1 MGWIE
6 RRCVEL
12 AEGDSEGLRLMYDIR
27 GCHPMVKRR
36 PCECAGKTS
45 ALAREVELEHWT
57 GYRDSRPVRVGNLA
71 AFQHQLDIYGE
82 LLDAIYLC
90 DKHVRPISYDFWCVV
105 RDRIVPQVA
114 RRWREPDYGIWES
127 RGTPQHH
134 VYSKVMS
141 WVALDRASRLG
152 EKRSLPGPLA
162 EWCALRDEVFE
173 DVMARGF
180 SPELGFTQHY
190 GSAELDASNLIMPL
204 VFFLPADDPRFLR
217 TLERTLLPPQLG
229 GLTVNHLVFRT
240 RPGRSAKEQEG

>member
-12 AEGDSEGLRLMYDIR
+12 AEEDSEGLRLMYDIR
-27 GCHPMVKRR
+27 GCHPTVRR
-36 PCECAGKTS
+36 GPCECAGKTS

-141 WVALDRASRLG
+141 WVALDRAARLG

-162 EWCALRDEVFE
+162 EWRALRDEVFE

-240 RPGRSAKEQEG
+240 RPGCSAKEQEG